1 MNKLYFGDNFDIV
14 QKYIEPN
21 TIDLVY
27 LDPPFNSNARYNV
40 LFKSPHK
47 DVANAQVGAFL
58 DFWIWGY
65 EAERAYDHILTKVGG
80 EAGAIIRALR
90 IALGDSDMMAYL
102 VMMTIRLIELHR
114 ALKNTGA
121 MYLHC
126 DPTASHYLK
135 IILDG
140 IFGLSNYRNEIT
152 WQRSRNPKG
161 SQHQAKRYS
170 PDTDTI
176 LFFAKSEAA
185 MLRIDRIKRRLTEA
199 ELLEKYDR
207 EDNVGRFTDGPI
219 IRSPSM
225 GPRENLSYI
234 YNGFDPS
241 PWGWR
246 MELDKLKAIDA
257 KGDLGWTSNGK
268 PYRKLRIEDDTGAPV
283 GNCWTDIRSLNPQSS
298 ERIGYPTQKPI
309 SLLERII
316 QASSD
321 EGDVVLDPFCGCGT
335 TIHASEK
342 LKRKWVGID
351 VSIHAIHV
359 IEERI
364 SEAFGHNSVP
374 KAIGIPSDYES
385 AADLAKNDP
394 FQFQWWA
401 NYLLGVHVLK
411 EVKKGPDRG
420 IDGELFFPN
429 GPGRPYGRLLTSVK
443 AGKNVGPAM
452 VREFR
457 GVIERES
464 AEMGLFVCLNEPT
477 REMRKEAI
485 VAGIAKTVHGQI
497 PRLQIMS
504 IEEWFRNE
512 RPLLP
517 PIETLPYAA
526 FSKTAHAAKQKRK
539 RPDPNAPEFP
549 FIFTKELPQQQPN
562 VHLNPRLV
570 RVVA

>member
-1 MNKLYFGDNFDIV
+1 
-14 QKYIEPN
+14 
-21 TIDLVY
+21 
-27 LDPPFNSNARYNV
+27 
-40 LFKSPHK
+40 
-47 DVANAQVGAFL
+47 L
-58 DFWIWGY
+58 DFWVWGY

-170 PDTDTI
+170 PDVDTI
-176 LFFAKSEAA
+176 LFFAKIEAA

-342 LKRKWVGID
+342 LKRKWIGID

-364 SEAFGHNSVP
+364 SEAFGYNSVP

-420 IDGELFFPN
+420 IDQGCLVLNTAP
-429 GPGRPYGRLLTSVK
+429 L
-443 AGKNVGPAM
+443 
-452 VREFR
+452 FR
-457 GVIERES
+457 G
-464 AEMGLFVCLNEPT
+464 
-477 REMRKEAI
+477 
-485 VAGIAKTVHGQI
+485 
-497 PRLQIMS
+497 
-504 IEEWFRNE
+504 
-512 RPLLP
+512 
-517 PIETLPYAA
+517 
-526 FSKTAHAAKQKRK
+526 TA
-539 RPDPNAPEFP
+539 
-549 FIFTKELPQQQPN
+549 
-562 VHLNPRLV
+562 
-570 RVVA
+570 